1 MKKKK
6 NKKSK
11 KSRLSLLGLLMFL
24 SIVLLSTSTYAWFT
38 ANRTVTI
45 NDINVKVETSGGLQ
59 ISTDAVNWK
68 TVISNEDITT
78 NAYTGNTNQF
88 PSTLTATSSAL
99 VVDANGKM
107 EMYTSTIG
115 TNEAG
120 EFTLSTAKATDTA
133 GANGSYIAFDV
144 FIKNESSG
152 GTDDGSIYLTT
163 ASDVVK
169 KEGTDD
175 KGLKNS
181 ARVAFVVGG
190 TSTDLTAA
198 ATTYIALNA
207 SASTD
212 GTNVVLWEPN
222 FDVHTATGAD
232 SATYYFD
239 QATKPAL
246 TGAGAITYYGVKA
259 EITDPIPLRWSLQTD
274 EQHTNNFVAIDSANK
289 TGATFIR
296 TPEVNVD
303 NGTTTLLMKKTGI
316 TKVRI
321 YMWIEGQDVDCENNV
336 TGTDITYKITLSK
349 DSD

>member
-1 MKKKK
+1 MEKKK

-45 NDINVKVETSGGLQ
+45 NDIDVQVETSGGLQ
-59 ISTDAVNWK
+59 ISTDGVNWK
-68 TVISNEDITT
+68 TSLSNTDITT

-88 PSTLTATSSAL
+88 PTVLTATSSAL
-99 VVDANGKM
+99 QVVEGGKM

-115 TNEAG
+115 TREDG

-144 FIKNESSG
+144 FVKNESSG
-152 GTDDGSIYLTT
+152 GTDNGSVYLTK
-163 ASDVVK
+163 ASDVVAK
-169 KEGTDD
+169 TGSDD
-175 KGLKNS
+175 LGLKNA
-181 ARVAFVVGG
+181 ARVAFVIGQ
-190 TSTDLTAA
+190 TSTNLTAPA
-198 ATTYIALNA
+198 ATYIALNA
-207 SASTD
+207 PASTD

-222 FDVHTATGAD
+222 YDVHTATGAA
-232 SATYYFD
+232 SATYYFN
-239 QATKPAL
+239 QTAAPAENGAAAL
-246 TGAGAITYYGVKA
+246 TYLGVKT
-259 EITDPIPLRWSLQTD
+259 EINAIPLRWSLQSAD
-274 EQHTNNFVAIDSANK
+274 ERTNNFTAIDTANYPNAKFIK
-289 TGATFIR
+289 TPA
-296 TPEVNVD
+296 VNVD
-303 NGTTTLLMKKTGI
+303 NGTTELLMQKTGI

-349 DSD
+349 NAD